1 MLKRPHRIFYTTF
14 DFTTQKESPAAKPS
28 NDMKMS
34 FTKMSRLEEIKYI
47 FFWKVLQQV
56 KGGKINA
63 DKHFVNNQI
72 LLLHLFLTN
81 LDDSNLQK

>member
-1 MLKRPHRIFYTTF
+1 
-14 DFTTQKESPAAKPS
+14 
-28 NDMKMS
+28 MKMS
-34 FTKMSRLEEIKYI
+34 FTKMSRLEEIKHI

>member
-1 MLKRPHRIFYTTF
+1 
-14 DFTTQKESPAAKPS
+14 
-28 NDMKMS
+28 
-34 FTKMSRLEEIKYI
+34 MSRLEEIKHI

>member
-1 MLKRPHRIFYTTF
+1 
-14 DFTTQKESPAAKPS
+14 
-28 NDMKMS
+28 MS
-34 FTKMSRLEEIKYI
+34 CLEEIKHI